1 MLGNKIVEL
10 RKKGNFFNFN
20 SSNTCKGIL
29 RSGKCTINF
38 LPYSKKDFKEHV
50 RLGFPGDTPEEKM
63 KDLKEKIEK
72 TEVKIGVKVGKEGK
86 LFGSVS
92 SKQIADAI
100 ATQLNEKID
109 KRKINLDSPLSTLGA
124 FEIKIDLH
132 KDVVAKIKVFVIEE
146 K

>member
-1 MLGNKIVEL
+1 MASPENLKALEDKKNKMAILEAEEL
-10 RKKGNFFNFN
+10 Q
-20 SSNTCKGIL
+20 
-29 RSGKCTINF
+29 
-38 LPYSKKDFKEHV
+38 
-50 RLGFPGDTPEEKM
+50 KM